1 MRRKVVAGIT
11 LLGIAAVADVIWV
24 KTRSHA
30 PASLSE
36 AMGGGSGDAVEV
48 PAVIDPSRGSGS
60 GSCGAHDQPAMSSAA
75 ARYALTRN
83 NATCR

>member
-24 KTRSHA
+24 KTRTHA

-48 PAVIDPSRGSGS
+48 PAAADQPRGSGS
-60 GSCGAHDQPAMSSAA
+60 GSCGAHDQPATSSSAA
-75 ARYALTRN
+75 HYALTRN
-83 NATCR
+83 SATCK